1 MTFPVLSS
9 IIPIMSRP
17 WVTVDRLKDHIGET
31 VELRGWVYNTRSSG
45 KIRFLILR
53 DGSGIVQA
61 ILYSADKNSPLF
73 QRFDTLTMES
83 SVVIWGKVKEE
94 PRAPGGVEM
103 EMEDFEIVQVSPEY
117 PIQKKEH
124 TTSFL
129 MPLRHLWIRSQ
140 KQYAILKVREIV
152 VWKVREFLRNEGFL
166 LVDTPILT
174 PSSCEGTTSL
184 FQTQSFDEKA
194 YLSQSGQL
202 YNEANAMAFG
212 KVYCFGP
219 TFRAE
224 KSKTRRHLIEFW
236 MVEPEAAY
244 YNFEEMMGVAERFIE
259 YIVQETLKEGKEYF
273 QILERDTSSLEK
285 LKTPFPRITYKD
297 AFKILREENSETPD
311 GEDFGGTDETVISNR
326 FDGPVFVT
334 RFPAKIKAFYMQPD
348 PEDAEA
354 TLSFDLLAP
363 EGYGEII
370 GGSERIHD
378 YDLLVKKIHEHGYSE
393 DDYRWYLDLR
403 KYGSV
408 PHSGFGMGLERMV
421 CWLTGIHHIRE
432 AIPYPRTLNNLYP

>member
-1 MTFPVLSS
+1 
-9 IIPIMSRP
+9 MSRP

-184 FQTQSFDEKA
+184 FQTQYFDEKA

-202 YNEANAMAFG
+202 YNEANA
-212 KVYCFGP
+212 
-219 TFRAE
+219 T
-224 KSKTRRHLIEFW
+224 
-236 MVEPEAAY
+236 
-244 YNFEEMMGVAERFIE
+244 
-259 YIVQETLKEGKEYF
+259 
-273 QILERDTSSLEK
+273 
-285 LKTPFPRITYKD
+285 
-297 AFKILREENSETPD
+297 
-311 GEDFGGTDETVISNR
+311 
-326 FDGPVFVT
+326 
-334 RFPAKIKAFYMQPD
+334 
-348 PEDAEA
+348 
-354 TLSFDLLAP
+354 
-363 EGYGEII
+363 
-370 GGSERIHD
+370 
-378 YDLLVKKIHEHGYSE
+378 
-393 DDYRWYLDLR
+393 
-403 KYGSV
+403 
-408 PHSGFGMGLERMV
+408 
-421 CWLTGIHHIRE
+421 
-432 AIPYPRTLNNLYP
+432 